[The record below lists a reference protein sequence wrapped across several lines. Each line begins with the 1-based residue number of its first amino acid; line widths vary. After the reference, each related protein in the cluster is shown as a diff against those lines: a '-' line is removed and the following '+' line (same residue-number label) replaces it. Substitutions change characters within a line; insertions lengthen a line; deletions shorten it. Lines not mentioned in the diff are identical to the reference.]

1 MGLKC
6 ALLPLTGWKRALL
19 LPRWVRVDE
28 REEGGESLRW
38 RGKTDGRKDG
48 GRDKRATEKWAG
60 QGLRE
65 EETREEGE

>member
-1 MGLKC
+1 M
-6 ALLPLTGWKRALL
+6 
-19 LPRWVRVDE
+19 DE